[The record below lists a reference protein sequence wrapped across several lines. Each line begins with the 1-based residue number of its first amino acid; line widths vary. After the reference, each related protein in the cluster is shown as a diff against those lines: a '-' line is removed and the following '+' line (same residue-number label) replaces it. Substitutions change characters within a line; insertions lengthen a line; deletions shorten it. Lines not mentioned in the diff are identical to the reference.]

1 MKSLFY
7 LFLFVFS
14 STVFSQQLVLFADN
28 LEQHADVHKIKN
40 IASLYSKKSE
50 MAFGKMLLKNYSMQT
65 QEINLKDNPN
75 SKKFINSFLLPE
87 FFNVEKHKEHY
98 IIEEYF
104 TYDIFGEEKFVA
116 KVNGNRY
123 IEKKETVYNS
133 EKFGTM
139 SSSKMDTSFITT
151 DILIG
156 DEQKLC
162 RFDWAIQNDI
172 NTNIE
177 GTAEFANDTLQI
189 RTSRNAKKHA
199 ARGVEIIRDNKVI
212 AGIQLRG
219 PGYIVVANGLNKEL
233 EKLVYAILS
242 SSRNHFI

>member
-1 MKSLFY
+1 MFVEKKYKIRLMKSLFY
-7 LFLFVFS
+7 LSLFVFS
-14 STVFSQQLVLFADN
+14 STVFSQQLVLFADS
-28 LEQHADVHKIKN
+28 LEQNAEVYKIKN

-50 MAFGKMLLKNYSMQT
+50 MAFGK
-65 QEINLKDNPN
+65 IVLKDY

-104 TYDIFGEEKFVA
+104 TYDIFAEEKFVA

-123 IEKKETVYNS
+123 IEKKATVYNS

-139 SSSKMDTSFITT
+139 SSSKKDTSFITT
-151 DILIG
+151 DIIIG

-172 NTNIE
+172 TTNIV
-177 GTAEFANDTLQI
+177 GTAEF
-189 RTSRNAKKHA
+189 RTTRNAKKYS
-199 ARGVEIIRDNKVI
+199 ARGVEIVKDNKVI

-219 PGYIVVANGLNKEL
+219 PGYIVISKGLDKEL
-233 EKLVYAILS
+233 EQLVYSLLS
-242 SSRNHFI
+242 IVEIASYNSNPSFSLLH